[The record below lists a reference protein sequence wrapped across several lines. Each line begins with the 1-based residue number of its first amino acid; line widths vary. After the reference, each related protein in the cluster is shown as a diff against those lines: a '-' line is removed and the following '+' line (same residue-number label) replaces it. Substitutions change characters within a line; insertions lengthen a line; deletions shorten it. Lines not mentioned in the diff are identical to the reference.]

1 MLKSR
6 SEREARWGGLTA
18 PGTVVF
24 AQQIATAPPPR
35 HIKQAHIEQGSKLV
49 GKICGLRDVVL
60 VARPDNKTG
69 AWIHYE
75 DLDGQSK
82 IECVELDFGDAIP
95 QSK

>member
-1 MLKSR
+1 M
-6 SEREARWGGLTA
+6 
-18 PGTVVF
+18 
-24 AQQIATAPPPR
+24 
-35 HIKQAHIEQGSKLV
+35 